1 MWPFHSKLFSLILL
15 AAIGWL
21 SLSLF
26 SVRSQKQQI
35 GKEVTY
41 ARTKISALERENA
54 ALKEFL
60 AFAEHPSF
68 LERELRLRLNY
79 KAPDEQ
85 VAFVY
90 PDDEK
95 PASPSFEGTGK
106 PSVFSRLADWLFGI
120 LDREVK

>member
-1 MWPFHSKLFSLILL
+1 MWPFRSRIFSLVLL

-35 GKEVTY
+35 SKEVTDTQ
-41 ARTKISALERENA
+41 AKIAALERENA
-54 ALKEFL
+54 SLKEFL

-68 LERELRLRLNY
+68 LEREARLRLNY

-95 PASPSFEGTGK
+95 RASPSFEGTGK
-106 PSVFSRLADWLFGI
+106 PSVFSRVADWFFGI
-120 LDREVK
+120 LDREIE